1 MLTKSRLNNKQA
13 SISKALIDSNII
25 HDGFVLISNV
35 LKEFYDMKEDIK
47 NPNDKE
53 TIYKTMLSYCLK
65 CRKNA
70 ESKNPKF
77 VRTENRRIML
87 LSKCEVGNSKKL
99 IFIKEEKASGLS
111 NSLRKRRLSIKLLY

>member
-1 MLTKSRLNNKQA
+1 
-13 SISKALIDSNII
+13 
-25 HDGFVLISNV
+25 
-35 LKEFYDMKEDIK
+35 
-47 NPNDKE
+47 
-53 TIYKTMLSYCLK
+53 MLSYCLK

-111 NSLRKRRLSIKLLY
+111 SSLRIKTPLNKIALLAPLSF